1 MYLNGGRSREGLG
14 AGVMRLDSYFGEV
27 VWQCCAGW
35 AVTGKLRSSWP
46 VRGLFQ
52 KFRK

>member
-27 VWQCCAGW
+27 VCRMGCDRQTK
-35 AVTGKLRSSWP
+35 V
-46 VRGLFQ
+46 
-52 KFRK
+52 